1 MPLHEGLPVAGYQPQ
16 PEDRVAVVNGHK
28 ESEERI
34 LRHIYTLI
42 ANEYIDPHWAAIAK
56 NHFEQ
61 GFMAL
66 NRAVFQP
73 SRVKLPED

>member
-1 MPLHEGLPVAGYQPQ
+1 MALHEGLPVAGYQPQ
-16 PEDRVAVVNGHK
+16 T
-28 ESEERI
+28 EERVELVNKHKDLEERL
-34 LRHIYTLI
+34 LRHLEVLSGTV
-42 ANEYIDPHWAAIAK
+42 EPRWAAIAK

-66 NRAVFQP
+66 NRAVFRP